1 MNADALVERFS
12 DYADRDAIVWKD
24 KTYAF
29 DWLQAAAQSWQAKLN
44 DSGIDKGSV
53 VVLKADFSPNAV
65 ALFLALSRLDCIIVP
80 LTTALTQNEDDL
92 LKIAQAQYVITIDAD
107 DDAHVAR
114 LPYRP
119 THERYRRLTEIDHPG
134 LVLFSSGSTG
144 PSKAAL
150 HDLQLLMEKFEQPR
164 RAFRSIAFLL
174 YDHIGGI
181 NTMLYALAN
190 GGCLVAVADRSPD
203 AVLASIARH
212 RVDLLP
218 TSPTFINLI
227 LLSEAYRRYDLS
239 TLRIV
244 TYGTEPMPQA
254 TLDRFH
260 RVLPD
265 IELRQTYGLSE
276 IGIMRSKSKGSESLW
291 VKIGGEGYATRVV
304 DGILHVKANSAML
317 GYLNH
322 PDPFT
327 DDGWLVTGDRVEQD
341 GDYFRFLG
349 RDSELINVGGEKVFP
364 AAVENVIQSMDNVA
378 EVAVYGLPNSIVGE
392 IVCADVRL
400 QLSEDK
406 KMFVRRLKK
415 NCQAELMPYMVPVKV
430 NLVSKP
436 IHSARYKKIRE
447 NYA

>member
-1 MNADALVERFS
+1 MNADALIDRFS
-12 DYADRDAIVWKD
+12 DFSDRDAIVWKD
-24 KTYAF
+24 NAYNF
-29 DWLQAAAQSWQAKLN
+29 EWLQSATRVWQTKLN
-44 DSGIDKGSV
+44 DFGITMGSV
-53 VVLKADFSPNAV
+53 VVLKADFSPNAM
-65 ALFLALSRLDCIIVP
+65 ALFLALLRIGCIIVP
-80 LTTALTQNEDDL
+80 LTTAMAQDENEL
-92 LKIAQAQYVITIDAD
+92 LEIAQGEYVITIDGND
-107 DDAHVAR
+107 DPHMAH

-119 THERYRRLTEIDHPG
+119 THERYRQLTAANHPG

-144 PSKAAL
+144 PSKAVL
-150 HDLQLLMEKFEQPR
+150 HDLQLLLMKFNQPR
-164 RAFRSIAFLL
+164 NAFCSIAFLL

-181 NTMLYALAN
+181 NTMLYSLAN
-190 GGCLVAVADRSPD
+190 GGCLVTVKDRSPD
-203 AVLASIARH
+203 MVLSSVAKH
-212 RVDLLP
+212 RVELLP

-260 RVLPD
+260 RVLPH

-276 IGIMRSKSKGSESLW
+276 IGIMRSKSKGSDSLW
-291 VKIGGEGYATRVV
+291 VKIGGEGYCTRVV
-304 DGILHVKANSAML
+304 DGILHVKAHSAML

-327 DDGWLVTGDRVEQD
+327 EDGWLITGDRVEQD

-349 RDSELINVGGEKVFP
+349 RDSEIINVGGEKVYP
-364 AAVENVIQSMDNVA
+364 VVVENVIQAMDNVA
-378 EVAVYGLPNSIVGE
+378 EVAVYGLPNPIVGAV
-392 IVCADVRL
+392 VCADVWL
-400 QLSEDK
+400 QSSEDK

-415 NCQAELMPYMVPVKV
+415 NCQAQLMPFMVPVKV

-436 IHSARYKKIRE
+436 IHNARYKKIRE